1 MFFLC
6 LTTLFGIDIEL
17 TAELLRV
24 SGFLAAFAVVYFSVY
39 TTTESSLREEF
50 YEDIITEVRQNLA
63 VRARYL
69 A

>member
-1 MFFLC
+1 V
-6 LTTLFGIDIEL
+6 

-39 TTTESSLREEF
+39 TTTESSLRDEF
-50 YEDIITEVRQNLA
+50 YEDIITEVPQNLA
-63 VRARYL
+63 VSARYL